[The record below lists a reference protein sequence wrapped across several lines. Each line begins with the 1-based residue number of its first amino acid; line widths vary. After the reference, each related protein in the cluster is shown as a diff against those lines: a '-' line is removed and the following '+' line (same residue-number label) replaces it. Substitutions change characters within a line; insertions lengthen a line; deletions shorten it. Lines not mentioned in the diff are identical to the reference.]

1 MRFCPKVEGPCV
13 KQNCMSFNLG
23 INISVMDASKMM
35 SFIVDYHIPK
45 YVASKWLEEQ
55 LVHQTDHRSDN
66 NKKRNWCI
74 WIWSFI
80 IGIDVGFCSHF
91 GKVIEDDDFVE
102 DVKLMVEGRE
112 LLTKE
117 ELSEETSNIHSK
129 NMLKMEG

>member
-13 KQNCMSFNLG
+13 KQNCISFNRG

-35 SFIVDYHIPK
+35 SFIV
-45 YVASKWLEEQ
+45 
-55 LVHQTDHRSDN
+55 
-66 NKKRNWCI
+66 KKEI
-74 WIWSFI
+74 DVSEYGPLLL
-80 IGIDVGFCSHF
+80 GIDVGFCSHF